1 MRPAAELP
9 SGGLAAAPTPSRAQ
23 IVAAYAAVYVIWG
36 STYLAIHFAIDTLPP
51 FLMAGTRFLVAGAIL
66 FAFSLLR
73 GATRPSRANWI
84 ATAIVGGFLLL
95 GGNGGVVWAQ
105 QRVDSGVA
113 ALLVATLPLWMALL
127 EWVGPDRRRPTG
139 RTALGVLL
147 GLAGVAVL
155 VGPEALLGG
164 TANVNPVGALV
175 LVLASLAWATGS
187 LYSRRAPMPASPQL
201 GSGMQMLAGGALLT
215 LLGLAAGEG
224 SRVDPAA
231 FSTSSLAA
239 LAYLVTFGSL
249 IGFSAYVWLLRVE
262 PTSRVATYAYV
273 NPVVAVGLGWLLAGE
288 AMSGQTML
296 AAAIIVGAV
305 AITVSAP
312 KRAPAAT
319 MSGTPQPVP
328 STTRPPRRR
337 SRTRRSRT

>member
-1 MRPAAELP
+1 MAD
-9 SGGLAAAPTPSRAQ
+9 SSPTSPSRAR

-36 STYLAIHFAIDTLPP
+36 STYLAIRFAIETLPP
-51 FLMAGTRFLVAGAIL
+51 FMMAGVRFLVAGAIL
-66 FAFSLLR
+66 YGWSRLR
-73 GATRPSRANWI
+73 GAARPSRANWV

-95 GGNGGVVWAQ
+95 GGNGGVVWAE
-105 QRVDSGVA
+105 QRVESGIA

-139 RTALGVLL
+139 RTALGILL

-164 TANVNPVGALV
+164 AANVDPLGALV
-175 LVLASLAWATGS
+175 LVLASLAWAIGS
-187 LYSRRAPMPASPQL
+187 LYSRRAPMPASPQI

-215 LLGLAAGEG
+215 LLGLTTGEG
-224 SRVDPAA
+224 SGVELAA
-231 FSTSSLAA
+231 FSTTSLAA
-239 LAYLVTFGSL
+239 LGYLITFGSL

-273 NPVVAVGLGWLLAGE
+273 NPVVAVALGWLLAGE
-288 AMSGQTML
+288 AMTAQTAV

-305 AITVSAP
+305 ALTVSAP
-312 KRAPAAT
+312 KKRDATPAGPVHPA
-319 MSGTPQPVP
+319 VP
-328 STTRPPRRR
+328 STTQPHRRSDRRR
-337 SRTRRSRT
+337 LRAS